1 MKPIIVNDKEKAS
14 SIAEKLI
21 DAVRADQCAE
31 IYNFGPIALNQSVK
45 AIIFAN
51 EKLSG
56 ERIKLAFVPGIESTS
71 RVKAE
76 ELNIRLTVIVHS
88 G

>member
-1 MKPIIVNDKEKAS
+1 MKPIIVNDKEKTS
-14 SIAEKLI
+14 DIAEKI
-21 DAVRADQCAE
+21 VTAVRIDFCAE

-45 AIIFAN
+45 AVIFAN

-56 ERIKLAFVPGIESTS
+56 EGIKLAFVPEIESTS

-76 ELNIRLTVIVHS
+76 ELIIRLSVIVHS
-88 G
+88 A